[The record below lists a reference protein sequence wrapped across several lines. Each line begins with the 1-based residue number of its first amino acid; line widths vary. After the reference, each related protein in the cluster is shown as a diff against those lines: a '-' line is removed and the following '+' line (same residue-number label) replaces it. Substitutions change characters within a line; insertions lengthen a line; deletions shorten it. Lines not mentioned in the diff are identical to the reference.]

1 MISDVARLTENINR
15 ILNLA
20 RIESKSYANEFV
32 DTNLITAMKS
42 FMSNNKHLFQNG
54 NFRIHPPEAEL
65 PSLRV
70 NLPLFD
76 MMLMNL
82 LTNAV
87 KYNDSP
93 QPNVDVGFE
102 IHPRKLIIRFADNG
116 IGIEKKEL
124 RKIFRKFYQV
134 GRSEDM
140 SAKGSGLG
148 LYLVQSIARIHKWK
162 VEAQSQGIG
171 KGATFSLI
179 LPVNAK

>member
-1 MISDVARLTENINR
+1 
-15 ILNLA
+15 
-20 RIESKSYANEFV
+20 
-32 DTNLITAMKS
+32 MKS
-42 FMSNNKHLFQNG
+42 FINNNKHLFQNG
-54 NFRIHPPEAEL
+54 NLRIHPPEAEL

-82 LTNAV
+82 MTNAV

-93 QPNVDVGFE
+93 QPTVDVGFE
-102 IHPRKLIIRFADNG
+102 IYPRKLIIRFADNG

-162 VEAQSQGIG
+162 VGAQSQGIG

-179 LPVNAK
+179 LPVNAKIET